1 MSKRAPLLN
10 RLLNSSGSKKQLILA
25 LAGAFAGLFL
35 LGTCTQAYLTFNRIL
50 AKQKDLLGADF
61 LVINKKV
68 SLLNTI
74 SGSAGRFSGEE
85 IQELRNLKGVNNVG
99 AFRSSNFK
107 VRAHFNAGLGAQ
119 IPGLTTDLF
128 FESVPDGF
136 LELDQARWD
145 WQPGDSEL
153 PMIIPS
159 DYLKMYN
166 FGFARGQGL
175 PIVPESVLKNIH
187 FDVFISGNGKSGYF
201 KAYIAGFTERVPSI
215 LVPDTFLDWANKEY
229 GDGSNPKPD
238 RVIVAAKDPASP
250 EISRFFSQNTYEIAG
265 GDKLKTSRINTL
277 LLLVLS
283 IVLSLGFL
291 VVMLSLLGLIQFSQ
305 ILAYRASRDI
315 RVLFLIGYT
324 PSMISAPIA
333 RSFAR
338 MLLYVTL
345 LSLFASGAAH
355 LFLFQFLKEKGFQ
368 TALWPSWEAQL
379 LMIAV
384 AALLY
389 SYTHYSLKKSI
400 RAICG

>member
-1 MSKRAPLLN
+1 MSKRATLLS
-10 RLLNSSGSKKQLILA
+10 RLINSSGSKKQLILA
-25 LAGAFAGLFL
+25 LGGAFAGLFL
-35 LGTCTQAYLTFNRIL
+35 LGTCSQAYLTFNRIL
-50 AKQKDLLGADF
+50 SKQKDLLGADF

-74 SGSAGRFSGEE
+74 SGSAGRFSEDD
-85 IQELRNLKGVNNVG
+85 IQQLRSLKGVSNVG

-107 VRAHFNAGLGAQ
+107 VRAHFNAGLGSS

-136 LELDQARWD
+136 LELDEARWD
-145 WQPGDSEL
+145 WQAGDTEL

-187 FDVFISGNGKSGYF
+187 FDVLISGNGKSGYF
-201 KAYIAGFTERVPSI
+201 KAYIAGFTERVPSV
-215 LVPDTFLDWANKEY
+215 LVPDAFLDWANKEY
-229 GDGSNPKPD
+229 GEGSKPRPD
-238 RVIVAAKDPASP
+238 RVIVAAKDPSSP
-250 EISRFFSQNTYEIAG
+250 EISRFFSENTYEIAG

-277 LLLVLS
+277 LILVLS

-291 VVMLSLLGLIQFSQ
+291 VVILSLLGLIQFSQ

-324 PSMISAPIA
+324 PGMIMAPIA

-338 MLLYVTL
+338 MFIYVTL
-345 LSLFASGAAH
+345 LSLVASGAAH
-355 LFLFQFLKEKGFQ
+355 LFLYQFLKDKGFQ
-368 TALWPSWEAQL
+368 TSLWPSWEAQL

-384 AALLY
+384 AVTLY
-389 SYTHYSLKKSI
+389 VYTLFSLKKSV
-400 RAICG
+400 RSICS

>member
-1 MSKRAPLLN
+1 MSKKVPLLS
-10 RLLNSSGSKKQLILA
+10 RLINSSGSKKQLILA
-25 LAGAFAGLFL
+25 LGGAFAGLFL
-35 LGTCTQAYLTFNRIL
+35 LGTCSQAYLTFNRIL
-50 AKQKDLLGADF
+50 SKQKDLLGADF

-74 SGSAGRFSGEE
+74 SGSAGRFSEE
-85 IQELRNLKGVNNVG
+85 DIKELNSLKGISNVG

-107 VRAHFNAGLGAQ
+107 VRAHFNAGLGSQ

-136 LELDQARWD
+136 LELDEARWD
-145 WQPGDSEL
+145 WQVGDSEL

-175 PIVPESVLKNIH
+175 PIVPESVLKSIH
-187 FDVFISGNGKSGYF
+187 FDVLISGNGKSGYF
-201 KAYIAGFTERVPSI
+201 KAYIAGFTERVPSV
-215 LVPDTFLDWANKEY
+215 LVPDAFLDWANKEY
-229 GDGSNPKPD
+229 GDGSNPRPD
-238 RVIVAAKDPASP
+238 RVIVAAKDPSSP

-277 LLLVLS
+277 LLIVLS

-324 PSMISAPIA
+324 PAMITSPIA
-333 RSFAR
+333 RSFSR

-345 LSLFASGAAH
+345 LSLLASGAAH
-355 LFLFQFLKEKGFQ
+355 LFLYQFLTEKGFQ
-368 TALWPSWEAQL
+368 TPLRPSWEAQL
-379 LMIAV
+379 LIIAV
-384 AALLY
+384 AFILY
-389 SYTHYSLKKSI
+389 VYTLYSLKKSV
-400 RAICG
+400 RTICG